1 MEITGTA
8 VAEPNR
14 SLLGRGDG
22 SVLYRLLIDRSGV
35 VAERAASLARLAAC
49 GQSSPRFD
57 QWGIPECCWMTLC
70 ISGVQRQSA
79 MDRTT
84 TSSGRFGFDWPTED
98 RGLTPNKS
106 LWNKGHRFR
115 HYLIEPANL
124 ASDHVPSLILLAG
137 ALLTSFAVAAVT
149 GASSVSVSMAPAVGA
164 NSTGVLRGA
173 FLVGIVGFV
182 GAVAQGAAVTRGVGT
197 SIVSGSVS
205 FEMGTIALLV
215 IGLYVGLGI
224 YFQHS
229 IPVAFSTFGAI
240 AGVGLAAGYS
250 PNLGYWS
257 LTLASWVASG
267 VVAVFLAY
275 GTVQLIRRYV
285 PESARMD
292 HTIDRAVMFAGI
304 VFSFIGGGSQ
314 VGLAVGPLV
323 GTVQELGFGILPLI
337 GFGGLGIMVGAWT
350 KSPVMLQAVGRQYA
364 SLGQR
369 TSLAV
374 LLTAIPMVQIIANTL
389 GVPISYNHIIINSI
403 AGCGFAGAGSTVDT
417 RKYAGTLASWI
428 LTLLG
433 STGTA
438 YLMYLV
444 SQYVR

>member
-1 MEITGTA
+1 
-8 VAEPNR
+8 VA
-14 SLLGRGDG
+14 STLL
-22 SVLYRLLIDRSGV
+22 VI
-35 VAERAASLARLAAC
+35 
-49 GQSSPRFD
+49 
-57 QWGIPECCWMTLC
+57 
-70 ISGVQRQSA
+70 
-79 MDRTT
+79 
-84 TSSGRFGFDWPTED
+84 
-98 RGLTPNKS
+98 
-106 LWNKGHRFR
+106 
-115 HYLIEPANL
+115 
-124 ASDHVPSLILLAG
+124 G
-137 ALLTSFAVAAVT
+137 AFLVSFVVAAVT

-173 FLVGIVGFV
+173 FLVGLVGFV

-197 SIVSGSVS
+197 EIVSGSIT

-224 YFQHS
+224 YFEHS

-257 LTLASWVASG
+257 LTLASWIASG
-267 VVAVFLAY
+267 VAAVFLAY
-275 GTVQLIRRYV
+275 GMVHVIRRYV

-292 HTIDRAVMFAGI
+292 RAVENAVLFAGI

-323 GTVQELGFGILPLI
+323 GTVREFGLGILPLI
-337 GFGGLGIMVGAWT
+337 AFGGLGIMVGAWT

-374 LLTAIPMVQIIANTL
+374 LVTAIPMVQIIANTL

-403 AGCGFAGAGSTVDT
+403 AGCGFAGAGSSVDT

-428 LTLLG
+428 MTLFG

-438 YLMYLV
+438 YVAYLA
-444 SQYVR
+444 SAYARQGW

>member
-1 MEITGTA
+1 M
-8 VAEPNR
+8 
-14 SLLGRGDG
+14 
-22 SVLYRLLIDRSGV
+22 
-35 VAERAASLARLAAC
+35 
-49 GQSSPRFD
+49 
-57 QWGIPECCWMTLC
+57 
-70 ISGVQRQSA
+70 
-79 MDRTT
+79 
-84 TSSGRFGFDWPTED
+84 
-98 RGLTPNKS
+98 
-106 LWNKGHRFR
+106 
-115 HYLIEPANL
+115 
-124 ASDHVPSLILLAG
+124 PSLVLLAG
-137 ALLTSFAVAAVT
+137 AFLVSFAVAAVT
-149 GASSVSVSMAPAVGA
+149 GASSVSVSMAPAIGA
-164 NSTGVLRGA
+164 NSVGVLRGA

-182 GAVAQGAAVTRGVGT
+182 GAVIQGAAVTRGVGT
-197 SIVSGSVS
+197 EIVSGTIT

-224 YFQHS
+224 YFEHS
-229 IPVAFSTFGAI
+229 IPVAFSTFGAV

-250 PNLGYWS
+250 PTLGYWY
-257 LTLASWVASG
+257 LTIASWVVSG
-267 VVAVFLAY
+267 VVAVVLAY
-275 GTVQLIRRYV
+275 GIVVLIRRYV
-285 PESARMD
+285 PESAQM
-292 HTIDRAVMFAGI
+292 DRAVDKAVLFAGI

-323 GTVQELGFGILPLI
+323 GTVRELGFGMLPLI
-337 GFGGLGIMVGAWT
+337 AFGGLGIMVGAWT

-403 AGCGFAGAGSTVDT
+403 AGCGFAGAGSSVDT

-438 YLMYLV
+438 YLLYLT
-444 SQYVR
+444 SKYVQ

>member
-1 MEITGTA
+1 M
-8 VAEPNR
+8 
-14 SLLGRGDG
+14 
-22 SVLYRLLIDRSGV
+22 
-35 VAERAASLARLAAC
+35 
-49 GQSSPRFD
+49 
-57 QWGIPECCWMTLC
+57 
-70 ISGVQRQSA
+70 
-79 MDRTT
+79 
-84 TSSGRFGFDWPTED
+84 
-98 RGLTPNKS
+98 
-106 LWNKGHRFR
+106 
-115 HYLIEPANL
+115 
-124 ASDHVPSLILLAG
+124 PSLILLIG
-137 ALLTSFAVAAVT
+137 AFLVSFVVAAVT

-164 NSTGVLRGA
+164 NSVGVIRGA
-173 FLVGIVGFV
+173 FLVGIAGFV
-182 GAVAQGAAVTRGVGT
+182 GAVVQGAAVTRGVGT
-197 SIVSGSVS
+197 EIVSGSIT

-224 YFQHS
+224 YFEHS

-250 PNLGYWS
+250 PNLGYWY
-257 LTLASWVASG
+257 LTIASWIASG
-267 VVAVFLAY
+267 VAAVFLAY
-275 GTVQLIRRYV
+275 GLVLIIRRYV

-292 HTIDRAVMFAGI
+292 RAVEQAVLFAGI

-323 GTVQELGFGILPLI
+323 GTVRELGFGILPLI
-337 GFGGLGIMVGAWT
+337 AFGGLGITAGAWT

-403 AGCGFAGAGSTVDT
+403 AGCGFAGAGSSVDT
-417 RKYAGTLASWI
+417 RKYVGTLVSWI

-438 YLMYLV
+438 YLL
-444 SQYVR
+444 YVTSKYVQ